1 MLLKLIILFCTCLFT
16 SSAQECRLV
25 PVCDETRI
33 SGESVSNI
41 KGAKG
46 SQGFAGKAG
55 PTGPPGP
62 PGSTGLSGPQG
73 LPGQSV
79 KGDKGDPG
87 NCGATLSSL
96 MAKLDGTWVNWLKDS
111 FANVDCCLLF
121 GNVFLCRSI
130 IYSLF
135 ILV

>member
-1 MLLKLIILFCTCLFT
+1 MILKLMILLCCLHYI

-33 SGESVSNI
+33 SEGSVPSI

-62 PGSTGLSGPQG
+62 PGSPGLSGPKG
-73 LPGQSV
+73 SPGQSV

-87 NCGATLSSL
+87 NCNETLSLL
-96 MAKLDGTWVNWLKDS
+96 MAKLDGT
-111 FANVDCCLLF
+111 
-121 GNVFLCRSI
+121 
-130 IYSLF
+130 
-135 ILV
+135 